1 MEIGTWSKGGKKDAT
16 VPVIRIPLRS
26 PLLDYLAGGRVVLHD
41 VVGRA
46 YGCHSLSAM
55 VTLRPPSWE
64 VRSRLL

>member
-26 PLLDYLAGGRVVLHD
+26 PLLDHLAGSRVVLHD

-46 YGCHSLSAM
+46 YECHSLSAM
-55 VTLRPPSWE
+55 STLSPLSWE
-64 VRSRLL
+64 VQRR